1 MNHQDAAKN
10 YTLRRYFPSDCL
22 AGLIEQF
29 WFVSWDLPEGQSHI
43 QQNLPD
49 PNFHFVINNDRIK
62 VLGPIKRKY
71 QFEMLGKGDIIGVK
85 FNLGALAH
93 LLSQE
98 VEHYCDKEWKVE
110 EIFPINPKHL
120 LAKISKA
127 KDDGSRVQMLE
138 RAFKESKTGMQSTT
152 IAQLIELQTLIKS
165 NADITSVA
173 NLSELAGMS
182 TRKIQRLFQRNV
194 GVSPK
199 WLIRKYRLHQA
210 LALIEND
217 KMNIV
222 DIAGW
227 LGYSDQSHLIRD
239 FNDFIGVT
247 PGVYVD
253 T

>member
-1 MNHQDAAKN
+1 MNHQEAAKN
-10 YTLRRYFPSDCL
+10 YKLRRYFPSDCL

-29 WFVSWDLPEGQSHI
+29 WFVSWDLPSGQSHI

-49 PNFHFVINNDRIK
+49 PNFHFVINKNSIK
-62 VLGPIKRKY
+62 LLGPIKRKY
-71 QFEMLGKGDIIGVK
+71 QYEMVGKGQILGVK

-93 LLSQE
+93 LLPQE
-98 VEHYCDKEWKVE
+98 VEHYCDEEWKVE
-110 EIFPINPKHL
+110 DIFPIYLNHL
-120 LAKISKA
+120 LVEIAQA
-127 KDDGSRVQMLE
+127 KDDRSRVRVLE
-138 RAFKESKTGMQSTT
+138 RAFKDCTTGMQSTT
-152 IAQLIELQTLIKS
+152 ITQLIELQTLIKI
-165 NADITSVA
+165 NADVTSVA
-173 NLSELAGMS
+173 QLSELAGMS
-182 TRKIQRLFQRNV
+182 PRKIQRLFQRYV

-227 LGYSDQSHLIRD
+227 LGYTDQSHLIRD

-247 PGVYVD
+247 PGAYVG